1 MLHARRVAVA
11 TQLKQKAL
19 EAAAAG
25 VQDIEWDAEVALVTV
40 TWGNGSTAWIR
51 VDEEG
56 GVGKVVA
63 KDGSGGREVA
73 VERQIGGV
81 LEEVAGRMG
90 W

>member
-1 MLHARRVAVA
+1 MLHAHRVALA

-25 VQDIEWDAEVALVTV
+25 VQNVEWDAEVALVTV
-40 TWGNGSTAWIR
+40 TWGNGNTAWIR

-56 GVGKVVA
+56 GVGKVVV
-63 KDGSGGREVA
+63 KDGSGGREGA
-73 VERQIGGV
+73 MERQIGGA
-81 LEEVAGRMG
+81 LKEVAGRMG